1 VDTVNP
7 FWYAET
13 VNLVTDKPLRKDA
26 ERNRKLILDAA
37 KELFAQRGLSVTLNE
52 IAHHAGVGVGT
63 VYRRFPDREKLI
75 ESLFEEK
82 VERMVEVL
90 ETAVADPDPWHG
102 IAYYL
107 EQSLEAQSSDV
118 ALGDLIFDSS
128 AGGLERIHRVRAR
141 LFPLGE
147 KLVARARE
155 AGELRPD
162 VEASD
167 LPMVLLMMS
176 GLMDGGRTVA
186 PDLWRR
192 FVPIV
197 LRGLRVDPGAPEPLP
212 QPPLSPADVEI
223 VMSLAKQPRR

>member
-7 FWYAET
+7 FCYADC
-13 VNLVTDKPLRKDA
+13 VNFVTEKPLRKDA

-82 VERMVEVL
+82 VERLVEVL
-90 ETAVADPDPWHG
+90 ETAVADPDPWNG
-102 IAYYL
+102 ITYYL
-107 EQSLEAQSSDV
+107 ERSLELQSSDV

-128 AGGLERIHRVRAR
+128 GGLERIHRIRSR

-147 KLVARARE
+147 KLVNRARE
-155 AGELRPD
+155 AGQLRSD

-167 LPMVLLMMS
+167 MPMVLLMMS
-176 GLMDGGRTVA
+176 GLMDGGRDVA
-186 PDLWRR
+186 PELWRR
-192 FVPIV
+192 FLPIV
-197 LRGLRVDPGAPEPLP
+197 LRGLRVDPGAPAPLP
-212 QPPLSPADVEI
+212 QPPLAPADVDV
-223 VMSLAKQPRR
+223 VMSVAKRLRR